1 MAKQLAKSG
10 LLPAIQDAAKLLA
23 GQLQPQ
29 VPHAATRSAAA
40 PAAPAVAATKGLQLL
55 AYACLSTINTL
66 VQCWPGKL
74 LVGARLAPCVVPVAS
89 LAKEVLSCRLVPGP
103 AVSLENDGS
112 SSSSS
117 GRGAASSSGNS
128 RSFQFGSSSFIGRS
142 LSFDVFAAAAQ
153 LPGNL
158 AQRIGADIAPESA
171 GGAPNLYTDN
181 DATHR
186 LESAELFFMLGC
198 NLAQEASRNA
208 DEDSF
213 ADEFLADFVDGL
225 WHTALAGILVLLET
239 ALLQGSS
246 SAAERLQQLLQCS
259 RTLRRLVPELQRGLA
274 QATGLEETEPEEIKG
289 VAQLQEAVLLE
300 LAPAVQRCV
309 ADAAAESAAA
319 GSAAASAP
327 DVGELQQQLCQLLM
341 MGNFPLPP
349 ASNALL
355 DHPARAFHT
364 CEWLLRF
371 QLQQLAATEDSA
383 LFEQQ
388 QQQEGQQQQRQQHH
402 AQRTQYT
409 IHDLQRLCF
418 ACLNELIVLLSHY
431 TERHQGTRQGSPQQ
445 QQQLEQQQVALLL
458 LRARA
463 LAVLGRVLPR
473 VHSADSIRD
482 VFELISQQSVA
493 ASWACL
499 GEKLLSDEIASACE
513 CAEAMGASLRS
524 IQLPGEAAAAAAARQ
539 QLLLAFE
546 DTLAV
551 LPASELNT
559 RSRIQPSDGIQREL
573 RKFGDLSQQLQQF
586 GDAVCCQLPF
596 AWWCCNPCCTSVQ
609 GASEQVPVAW
619 KSCLCARCR
628 TARFCSRECIT
639 QCWKDG
645 HRKVCKRIA
654 AAATA

>member
-1 MAKQLAKSG
+1 M
-10 LLPAIQDAAKLLA
+10 
-23 GQLQPQ
+23 QPHIAQ
-29 VPHAATRSAAA
+29 ASA
-40 PAAPAVAATKGLQLL
+40 
-55 AYACLSTINTL
+55 
-66 VQCWPGKL
+66 
-74 LVGARLAPCVVPVAS
+74 R
-89 LAKEVLSCRLVPGP
+89 
-103 AVSLENDGS
+103 
-112 SSSSS
+112 
-117 GRGAASSSGNS
+117 
-128 RSFQFGSSSFIGRS
+128 
-142 LSFDVFAAAAQ
+142 
-153 LPGNL
+153 
-158 AQRIGADIAPESA
+158 
-171 GGAPNLYTDN
+171 
-181 DATHR
+181 
-186 LESAELFFMLGC
+186 
-198 NLAQEASRNA
+198 
-208 DEDSF
+208 
-213 ADEFLADFVDGL
+213 
-225 WHTALAGILVLLET
+225 
-239 ALLQGSS
+239 
-246 SAAERLQQLLQCS
+246 
-259 RTLRRLVPELQRGLA
+259 ELQRGLA

-327 DVGELQQQLCQLLM
+327 DVGELKQLCQLLM

-383 LFEQQ
+383 LFGALHVALGVTKTALSVLKQGVLRRGWSAGNAMQASFSLAVTLLKAFGAISDTLESSSSSRRVSSSSDSSTTHS
-388 QQQEGQQQQRQQHH
+388 E
-402 AQRTQYT
+402 QYT

-418 ACLNELIVLLSHY
+418 GCLNELIVLLSHY

-445 QQQLEQQQVALLL
+445 QHQLEQQQVALLL

-499 GEKLLSDEIASACE
+499 GEELFSDEIASACE

-524 IQLPGEAAAAAAARQ
+524 IQLPGGAAAAAAARQ
-539 QLLLAFE
+539 QLQQQQAQLLLAFE

>member
-89 LAKEVLSCRLVPGP
+89 LAKEVLSCRFVPGP

-181 DATHR
+181 DATDR
-186 LESAELFFMLGC
+186 LESAELFFMLSC
-198 NLAQEASRNA
+198 NLALEASRLHHAKHGQPQPAAQQQQPQNFLLLQQQQPVAHHQLLLGQLRVGWLQQQLGTAAPAAASRASQQQLAYVEVLHHVLCRNA

-225 WHTALAGILVLLET
+225 WHTAVAGILVLLET

-259 RTLRRLVPELQRGLA
+259 RTLRRLVPES
-274 QATGLEETEPEEIKG
+274 
-289 VAQLQEAVLLE
+289 
-300 LAPAVQRCV
+300 C
-309 ADAAAESAAA
+309 SAA
-319 GSAAASAP
+319 
-327 DVGELQQQLCQLLM
+327 
-341 MGNFPLPP
+341 
-349 ASNALL
+349 
-355 DHPARAFHT
+355 
-364 CEWLLRF
+364 
-371 QLQQLAATEDSA
+371 
-383 LFEQQ
+383 
-388 QQQEGQQQQRQQHH
+388 
-402 AQRTQYT
+402 
-409 IHDLQRLCF
+409 
-418 ACLNELIVLLSHY
+418 
-431 TERHQGTRQGSPQQ
+431 
-445 QQQLEQQQVALLL
+445 
-458 LRARA
+458 
-463 LAVLGRVLPR
+463 
-473 VHSADSIRD
+473 
-482 VFELISQQSVA
+482 
-493 ASWACL
+493 
-499 GEKLLSDEIASACE
+499 
-513 CAEAMGASLRS
+513 
-524 IQLPGEAAAAAAARQ
+524 
-539 QLLLAFE
+539 
-546 DTLAV
+546 
-551 LPASELNT
+551 
-559 RSRIQPSDGIQREL
+559 
-573 RKFGDLSQQLQQF
+573 
-586 GDAVCCQLPF
+586 
-596 AWWCCNPCCTSVQ
+596 
-609 GASEQVPVAW
+609 
-619 KSCLCARCR
+619 
-628 TARFCSRECIT
+628 
-639 QCWKDG
+639 
-645 HRKVCKRIA
+645 
-654 AAATA
+654 